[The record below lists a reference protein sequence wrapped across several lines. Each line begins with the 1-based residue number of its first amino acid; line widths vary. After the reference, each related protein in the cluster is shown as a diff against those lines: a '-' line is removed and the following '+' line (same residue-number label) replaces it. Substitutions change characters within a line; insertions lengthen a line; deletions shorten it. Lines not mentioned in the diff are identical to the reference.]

1 MQFVRYSGL
10 ITSDD
15 FSSRIDRMNCFCYP
29 VRVYYEDTDHG
40 GVVYY
45 ANYLK
50 FMERCRTE
58 MLRAK
63 GQEQDQLMKDLD
75 LIFAV
80 RRVEVDYLSPAKFND
95 QLLVTARITQSSK
108 VRLQFEQAIYR
119 NKAATLPISG
129 KIVDFEKLKTENSL
143 LCDAKIDIVSLSASQ
158 LRPKRIPDT
167 LFEELLSEH

>member
-1 MQFVRYSGL
+1 
-10 ITSDD
+10 
-15 FSSRIDRMNCFCYP
+15 MNCFCWP
-29 VRVYYEDTDHG
+29 VRIYYEDTDHG

-58 MLRAK
+58 MLRAR
-63 GQEQDQLMKDLD
+63 GQEQDQLIADLD

-80 RRVEVDYLSPAKFND
+80 RRAEVDYLSPAKFND
-95 QLLVTARITQSSK
+95 QLLVTARINRSSK
-108 VRLQFEQAIYR
+108 VRLQFEQAIYL
-119 NKAATLPISG
+119 NNGDELPSSG
-129 KIVDFEKLKTENSL
+129 HFVDCEKFKKENSL